1 MGKFRRVL
9 SKLGTIKNE
18 LSNHSRIDTYDLE
31 ILQTSEKLC
40 SFFQKKLSLAR
51 ELRSHCNEHNSADDV
66 ISPFITMIT
75 HNMPHC
81 RDKRCNARDITGI
94 ISIRSF

>member
-1 MGKFRRVL
+1 MFFF
-9 SKLGTIKNE
+9 
-18 LSNHSRIDTYDLE
+18 
-31 ILQTSEKLC
+31 SEEAM
-40 SFFQKKLSLAR
+40 SLAR
-51 ELRSHCNEHNSADDV
+51 ELRSHRNEHNSADDV

-81 RDKRCNARDITGI
+81 RDKRCNVRDITGI

>member
-40 SFFQKKLSLAR
+40 SFFQKKLCHLQES
-51 ELRSHCNEHNSADDV
+51 
-66 ISPFITMIT
+66 
-75 HNMPHC
+75 
-81 RDKRCNARDITGI
+81 
-94 ISIRSF
+94 